1 MKTLSSA
8 LQAHLDTGVTTLAYC
23 WKVTRTDG
31 TVYGFTEHDRDITA
45 LGTTFSAETGFT
57 ASQIEQGLGLSIDN
71 LEATGALSSASL
83 NDADILAGRFDDATV
98 ELYWINWQDP
108 TQIVVIAQG
117 NLGEIKRQGVA
128 FSAEFRS
135 LAHRLD
141 QKIGQTYERSC
152 SAALGDARCG
162 IDLTLPTLQA
172 PVAVSTATTSR
183 DIVVSGLES
192 FASDWF
198 TGGTLTF
205 STGHDALIPFEI
217 KSHRK
222 TSGID
227 ILELWLP
234 PPFAIAAG
242 DIGRAVAGCR
252 KNFATCQSKFNNVT
266 NFRGFPH
273 IPGVDVVT
281 RYGVQGALDQ
291 TGGSI
296 FSDKR

>member
-117 NLGEIKRQGVA
+117 NLGEIKRQGA
-128 FSAEFRS
+128 PSRRNSARS
-135 LAHRLD
+135 RIASTR
-141 QKIGQTYERSC
+141 RSARPM
-152 SAALGDARCG
+152 SGAVRRPWATRAAA
-162 IDLTLPTLQA
+162 
-172 PVAVSTATTSR
+172 ST
-183 DIVVSGLES
+183 
-192 FASDWF
+192 
-198 TGGTLTF
+198 
-205 STGHDALIPFEI
+205 
-217 KSHRK
+217 
-222 TSGID
+222 
-227 ILELWLP
+227 
-234 PPFAIAAG
+234 
-242 DIGRAVAGCR
+242 
-252 KNFATCQSKFNNVT
+252 
-266 NFRGFPH
+266 
-273 IPGVDVVT
+273 
-281 RYGVQGALDQ
+281 
-291 TGGSI
+291 
-296 FSDKR
+296 

>member
-1 MKTLSSA
+1 MS
-8 LQAHLDTGVTTLAYC
+8 
-23 WKVTRTDG
+23 
-31 TVYGFTEHDRDITA
+31 TV
-45 LGTTFSAETGFT
+45 
-57 ASQIEQGLGLSIDN
+57 
-71 LEATGALSSASL
+71 
-83 NDADILAGRFDDATV
+83 
-98 ELYWINWQDP
+98 
-108 TQIVVIAQG
+108 
-117 NLGEIKRQGVA
+117 
-128 FSAEFRS
+128 
-135 LAHRLD
+135 
-141 QKIGQTYERSC
+141 
-152 SAALGDARCG
+152 
-162 IDLTLPTLQA
+162 
-172 PVAVSTATTSR
+172 TTSR

-192 FASDWF
+192 FAADWF